1 MSSLIGALALIL
13 ILFTSTLVDAQISCS
28 TQAQIPTLNETG
40 LSATVLKTKLTG
52 EANSVPLAL
61 HRVSTGEDEIWVVF
75 KSGDSWYAAGSLLGV
90 SFGQQRKLKDVNTQS
105 VAVGGTFFRGLL
117 FVAFTRGSTSEVWV
131 QTYDVVNCAD
141 TCTSIKETQ
150 IDDALTDRTP
160 SLQAMSDGVVV
171 ALFWPQSVSLI
182 PKMSLFNVNN
192 NNDWGAAQS
201 FWPGSATQ
209 VQGPIA
215 SSSSMASGVEVTV
228 WTSFLS
234 TVGLWRWAHNH
245 VSCGLFDASIGSQNV
260 NTLYSHSS
268 LLTFISSQFLVL
280 AVQSPS
286 ASYSQLAFVRFND
299 SSNTWYE
306 KGSINVNK
314 VPITLSSAP
323 SAVQLA
329 SQKFVYFFPG
339 GSIGASPIMVA
350 KASTADF
357 E

>member
-1 MSSLIGALALIL
+1 MISLIGALALIL
-13 ILFTSTLVDAQISCS
+13 ILFTSTLVDAQCS
-28 TQAQIPTLNETG
+28 TQVQIPTLNETG
-40 LSATVLKTKLTG
+40 LSATVLTTKLTG

-75 KSGDSWYAAGSLLGV
+75 KRGDSWYAAGSLRGV

-105 VAVGGTFFRGLL
+105 VAVGGTFFRGSL
-117 FVAFTRGSTSEVWV
+117 FVAFTRGSTSQIWV

-141 TCTSIKETQ
+141 TCTSITDKQ
-150 IDDALTDRTP
+150 IVDALTDRTP

-171 ALFWPQSVSLI
+171 ALFWPESVSLI

-192 NNDWGAAQS
+192 NNGWGAAQS

-215 SSSSMASGVEVTV
+215 SSSSKASGVEVTV

-245 VSCGLFDASIGSQNV
+245 VSCGLFDASIFSQNV
-260 NTLYSHSS
+260 NALYSHSS
-268 LLTFISSQFLVL
+268 LLTFFSSQFLVL

-286 ASYSQLAFVRFND
+286 ASFSQLAFVRFND

-306 KGSINVNK
+306 KGYINVNK

-323 SAVQLA
+323 SAVQLTT
-329 SQKFVYFFPG
+329 QKFVYFFPG
-339 GSIGASPIMVA
+339 GSTGASDIMVA
-350 KASTADF
+350 TASTADF